1 MDNIKLAAPQID
13 NYIRW
18 LRNSSNALDEA
29 SITLIDTLYLEL
41 DKIAPCGDDNR
52 HELWLYAE
60 RGTIEDFGNY

>member
-1 MDNIKLAAPQID
+1 MGDNKMENIKLAAPQID

-41 DKIAPCGDDNR
+41 DNIVP
-52 HELWLYAE
+52 
-60 RGTIEDFGNY
+60 